1 MNARRRRRARLLTAE
16 EEDLRAQAAR
26 ARGRRLP
33 RSVPWPRPSHSEYFA
48 RGTLKAPAAD
58 RRHSAVGSWSP
69 DLSQLSSSPKC
80 DLDVATPLA
89 ERVSIDPVSR
99 SCVWRALHSLSLL
112 LDDAFAGRCR
122 PGPLVRAAR
131 DLCGPLSDH
140 RPTAT
145 SRTHSDHRCNLYLH
159 ISLSRKMADRP
170 EEWRRGK
177 NPQVRQI
184 AGYRKK

>member
-1 MNARRRRRARLLTAE
+1 MQRNS
-16 EEDLRAQAAR
+16 AAVECASAPTR
-26 ARGRRLP
+26 PAPDGRGRGFAGAARGRRLP
-33 RSVPWPRPSHSEYFA
+33 RSVPWPRPSHSDYFA

-69 DLSQLSSSPKC
+69 DLSQAHQSVIWVLPRP
-80 DLDVATPLA
+80 LPLA
-89 ERVSIDPVSR
+89 ERVLIDPVSR

-145 SRTHSDHRCNLYLH
+145 SRTHSDHRRNLYLH
-159 ISLSRKMADRP
+159 ISLSR
-170 EEWRRGK
+170 
-177 NPQVRQI
+177 
-184 AGYRKK
+184 

>member
-1 MNARRRRRARLLTAE
+1 MQRNS
-16 EEDLRAQAAR
+16 AAVECASAPTR
-26 ARGRRLP
+26 PAPDGRGRGFAGAARGRRLP
-33 RSVPWPRPSHSEYFA
+33 RSVPWPRPSHSDYFA

-58 RRHSAVGSWSP
+58 SRHSAVGSWSP
-69 DLSQLSSSPKC
+69 DLSQALTKVISVIRMLLRP
-80 DLDVATPLA
+80 LLA

-145 SRTHSDHRCNLYLH
+145 SRTHSDHHRNLYLH
-159 ISLSRKMADRP
+159 ISLSR
-170 EEWRRGK
+170 
-177 NPQVRQI
+177 
-184 AGYRKK
+184 